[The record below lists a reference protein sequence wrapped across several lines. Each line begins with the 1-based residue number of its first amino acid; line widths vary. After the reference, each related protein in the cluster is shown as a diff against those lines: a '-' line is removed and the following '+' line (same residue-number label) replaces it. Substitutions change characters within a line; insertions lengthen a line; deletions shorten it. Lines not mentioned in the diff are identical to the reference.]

1 MRKLKTHRTSTIDF
15 NPVWINTNSCC
26 EANWRNAVQT
36 YKWML
41 SLRVLPFAFSLFL
54 HQKQKQ
60 RVDCLH
66 PSNTLPYHLFLQNV
80 ESYALKML
88 FSTVLHFRSCWE
100 FSARCLLHFSPL
112 PRQVKKSNVMSMWD
126 MYAGRRYCTY
136 LGQERFGKNQR
147 IWNILDTTV
156 LRYTQK

>member
-88 FSTVLHFRSCWE
+88 FSTVLHFRSCWK
-100 FSARCLLHFSPL
+100 FSARCLLHFSSKTGEEEQCHVHVRYVRWKEIL
-112 PRQVKKSNVMSMWD
+112 YLSRTRKIWEKSKDLKYSGHN
-126 MYAGRRYCTY
+126 GP
-136 LGQERFGKNQR
+136 
-147 IWNILDTTV
+147 
-156 LRYTQK
+156 